1 MRTPML
7 VLAVLAVLAPRG
19 LSAQNIRGVGF
30 FVGDVESRQLR
41 EREDDSGSRNGI
53 VAGAF
58 VDVGIAGHWS
68 VLTETAYV
76 QRGGRYPAD
85 QGGGEV
91 QADYLEMTVAPSW
104 HLDIAFVGAFAYA
117 GPTAELSLRTKYS
130 ADLAAAYQDPA
141 DQVLSATAGA
151 GVELR
156 IPSVYGFRLEIRHV
170 EGLTPAFS
178 GRAGDFKHRS
188 TEILVRVGRHAP

>member
-1 MRTPML
+1 MRTSAL
-7 VLAVLAVLAPRG
+7 VFTALVVLVPRG
-19 LSAQNIRGVGF
+19 LSAQSIRGVGF

-41 EREDDSGSRNGI
+41 EREDDSATRNGI

-58 VDVGIAGHWS
+58 VDVGVTGHWS
-68 VLTETAYV
+68 VLTETAYA
-76 QRGGRYPAD
+76 QRGGSYPTD

-104 HLDIAFVGAFAYA
+104 HIDIAFVGAFAYA

-130 ADLAAAYQDPA
+130 ADLAAAYRDPA

-151 GVELR
+151 GVDLR
-156 IPSVYGFRLEIRHV
+156 IPSIYGFRLEIRHV

-178 GRAGDFKHRS
+178 GPAGEFKHRS
-188 TEILVRVGRHAP
+188 TEILVRVGRHAL